1 METQKTSFWKSG
13 HTPTLFSAFLYFDM
27 SFMVWVMLGPLA
39 VVIAADYPMDPMQK
53 AQLVAL
59 PILGGS
65 ILRLVLGALTDY
77 IGPKLTAQIG
87 MLLTLVPLIIGWQFV
102 QSLDQLY
109 VVAILLGVAGA
120 SFAAA
125 LPLAGQW
132 YPKEHQGLAM
142 GIAGAGNSGTVLATL
157 FANRIAQHFGS
168 WEVVFGLAIIPI
180 SAVFVLFTLFA
191 RNSPHRPAPKKLSQY
206 ASVLRQGDA
215 WAFCLFYAVTF
226 GGFIGLANY
235 LTIFFNAQYGLSAVR
250 AADFTTLCVIAGSF
264 FRPLGGFLSDRLGGI
279 KMLTVLYGGAGVMF
293 ALIATMPPLAMVIVI
308 LFVGMMCLGAGNG
321 AVFQLVPQRFGNE
334 LGLMTGIVGAAGGL
348 GGYALPMLLG
358 KLYQMTGSY
367 TPGFIGLSVIVL
379 IALGLLTVMQMK
391 WRTTWA
397 SAAPIAPLPGRLES

>member
-168 WEVVFGLAIIPI
+168 WEIVFGLAIIPI
-180 SAVFVLFTLFA
+180 SVVFVLFTLFA